1 MMKRALFGVVIVILL
16 LIGAYVL
23 WQGVQPIQQ
32 EEVAEIKRLRL
43 EIDGLRQEHGL
54 LLEQREELIG
64 QLNVVRHQKQQLQ
77 GQLK

>member
-1 MMKRALFGVVIVILL
+1 MKRALFGVVIVILL